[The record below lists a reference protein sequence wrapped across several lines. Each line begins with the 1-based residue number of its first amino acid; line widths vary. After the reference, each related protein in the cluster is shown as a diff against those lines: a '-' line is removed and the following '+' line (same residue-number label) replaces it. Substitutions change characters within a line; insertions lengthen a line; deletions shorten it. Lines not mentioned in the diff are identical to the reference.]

1 MEKTNVP
8 LIVDFKI
15 ENPAHQMFKKGV
27 LSFVFDEKTPTV
39 LNRINFNIDGEKFY
53 LNLLRVR
60 GRYNTTWLFQKEG
73 SLKSVPRE
81 ELCKILQL
89 AKDVNEATSFRQP
102 YKNLLNA
109 LPCQAK
115 IYLQIMDKTTTKD
128 QKVELMKELSKKNNL
143 LANIVIARGH
153 ELKMQ
158 GVKPLQI
165 SSVKNQEK

>member
-1 MEKTNVP
+1 MEEQNP
-8 LIVDFKI
+8 IHLVDFKI
-15 ENPAHQMFKKGV
+15 ENPAHNLYKNGV
-27 LSFVFDEKTPTV
+27 LTFVFEEKTPTSIIK
-39 LNRINFNIDGEKFY
+39 LNFAIDAEKY
-53 LNLLRVR
+53 SLNLLRAL
-60 GRYNTTWLFQKEG
+60 GRYKTTWLFQKEG

-115 IYLQIMDKTTTKD
+115 IYLQIMDKTTTKE

-153 ELKMQ
+153 ELKR
-158 GVKPLQI
+158 KDYLPLQAI
-165 SSVKNQEK
+165 KTQTQEK

>member
-81 ELCKILQL
+81 ELCKILKL
-89 AKDVNEATSFRQP
+89 AKDISDVTPFRQP
-102 YKNLLNA
+102 YKNLLSA

-128 QKVELMKELSKKNNL
+128 QKVELMKELAKKNNL
-143 LANIVIARGH
+143 LGNIVIARGH
-153 ELKMQ
+153 ELKRKDF
-158 GVKPLQI
+158 VPLQTI
-165 SSVKNQEK
+165 ETQTQEK